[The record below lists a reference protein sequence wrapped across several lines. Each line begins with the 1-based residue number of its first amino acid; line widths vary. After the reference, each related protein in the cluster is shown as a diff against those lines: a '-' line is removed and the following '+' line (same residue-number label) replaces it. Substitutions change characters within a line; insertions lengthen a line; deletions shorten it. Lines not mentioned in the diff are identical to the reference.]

1 MAEMNQA
8 KPARVRR
15 VRHRG
20 RESQVL
26 IYLGK
31 QLRFFIN
38 QSDWKVLPMAA
49 IIAALVSMVIRNKI
63 FVTMEGDLLGA
74 FALTCVCIWNGCFN
88 SIQAVCRERPI
99 VKREHRSGL
108 HISAYVTAHMIY
120 QLALCAAQTGLTLYV
135 LQTMGVV
142 FPEKGIMTRYMLVDL
157 AISMLLITYAS
168 DMLSLFLSSISHT
181 TTGAMTLMPFVLI
194 FQLVFSG
201 GLIPLPEWSQALS
214 DYTISSYGIRVLAS
228 QAGYN
233 DLPMVTGWETLDKKT
248 YYFAPDGKMQTGWK
262 TIKGKKYYFSRKGV
276 MQTGWKQLKKKWY
289 RFNKKTGAVMT
300 GWKTLAG
307 SRYYFNSDGAMSVGW
322 KTIDGANYY
331 FYEKETKKH
340 ALGAMAVSTTINGRK
355 IGKNGKEIETFSDA
369 DEKAMYKKA
378 QGYSSPTDYLV
389 LANVSTHRVGVYR
402 WGNGK
407 WNRAKYYTVTTGAPN
422 MPTREGVFYRGMKL
436 LYFNSGS
443 DRCWYATQYSGNY
456 LFHSVLYTQE
466 SSPNTITD
474 GRIGVSA
481 SHGCIRMKLEE
492 AKWIYDNIPASTK
505 IVVYH

>member
-1 MAEMNQA
+1 MNR
-8 KPARVRR
+8 KI
-15 VRHRG
+15 
-20 RESQVL
+20 L
-26 IYLGK
+26 IFL
-31 QLRFFIN
+31 
-38 QSDWKVLPMAA
+38 
-49 IIAALVSMVIRNKI
+49 
-63 FVTMEGDLLGA
+63 
-74 FALTCVCIWNGCFN
+74 
-88 SIQAVCRERPI
+88 
-99 VKREHRSGL
+99 
-108 HISAYVTAHMIY
+108 
-120 QLALCAAQTGLTLYV
+120 LTLVLAIQGMGALPAGAAEVRNSREEAEGSAEEYAASAKKKGWVTTADGTYYYKKGKKVTGWTTISGKKYYFRKQGGKMVTGWKSLKGATYYFSKKGV
-135 LQTMGVV
+135 LQ
-142 FPEKGIMTRYMLVDL
+142 
-157 AISMLLITYAS
+157 
-168 DMLSLFLSSISHT
+168 
-181 TTGAMTLMPFVLI
+181 
-194 FQLVFSG
+194 
-201 GLIPLPEWSQALS
+201 
-214 DYTISSYGIRVLAS
+214 
-228 QAGYN
+228 
-233 DLPMVTGWETLDKKT
+233 TGWETLDKKT
-248 YYFAPDGKMQTGWK
+248 YYCAPDGKMQTGGK